1 MTRQKKRS
9 PYQAFSLYTDE
20 VLPAESF
27 EVRGYPIAL
36 MGVGATDVRRLSV
49 PYARVRGI
57 LAGQNPQ
64 DPRLKESREFLAIY
78 TDFRFAIRVHGQCLD
93 ALMDAL
99 KDRRLRVMTQWR
111 EADGPLPDGAP
122 LIERISD

>member
-1 MTRQKKRS
+1 MTKKKKRS
-9 PYQAFSLYTDE
+9 PYQAFSVYDDE
-20 VLPAESF
+20 ALPAESF

-36 MGVGATDVRRLSV
+36 IGVGAGDTQRLSV

-57 LAGQNPQ
+57 MAGENP
-64 DPRLKESREFLAIY
+64 DAARLKESREFLAIY

-93 ALMDAL
+93 AIMDAL

-111 EADGPLPDGAP
+111 EADGTIPDGVP

>member
-1 MTRQKKRS
+1 MTKQKKRS
-9 PYQAFSLYTDE
+9 LYQAFSLYDDE
-20 VLPAESF
+20 ALPAESF

-36 MGVGATDVRRLSV
+36 MGVGVADVRRLSV

-57 LAGQNPQ
+57 MAGENPD
-64 DPRLKESREFLAIY
+64 DPRLKESRAFLAIY
-78 TDFRFAIRVHGQCLD
+78 TDFRFAIRVHGQSLD
-93 ALMDAL
+93 AIMDAL

-111 EADGPLPDGAP
+111 EADGPIPDGAP

>member
-9 PYQAFSLYTDE
+9 PYQAFSLYADE
-20 VLPAESF
+20 APPAESF

-36 MGVGATDVRRLSV
+36 MGVGAGDVRRLSV

-57 LAGQNPQ
+57 MAGQNLD

-78 TDFRFAIRVHGQCLD
+78 TDFRFAIRVHGQYLD
-93 ALMDAL
+93 AIMDAL
-99 KDRRLRVMTQWR
+99 KDRRLRVMTPWR
-111 EADGPLPDGAP
+111 EADGPIPDGAP

>member
-9 PYQAFSLYTDE
+9 PYQAFSLYDDE
-20 VLPAESF
+20 ALPAESF

-36 MGVGATDVRRLSV
+36 MGVGAGDVQRLSV

-57 LAGQNPQ
+57 MAGQNPD

-78 TDFRFAIRVHGQCLD
+78 TDFRFAIRVHGQFLNEIV
-93 ALMDAL
+93 DAL
-99 KDRRLRVMTQWR
+99 KDRRLGVMTQR
-111 EADGPLPDGAP
+111 
-122 LIERISD
+122 